1 MTTSKAGGLARTAV
15 YTSIAAN
22 YLPKARVL
30 AKSVKRH
37 HPECRF
43 VAVVVEPW
51 PADLDPA
58 LEPFDE
64 IIGPDELTA
73 SGLAPG
79 RFEAWVFS
87 HSIVEASTAVKG
99 TALKRLLADPRH
111 DKVIFLDPD
120 VAVFGDLSPI
130 AARLEESPILLTP
143 HDLVPI
149 HADDAD
155 GDFLQAIRDHEIIHL
170 RHGVYNLGFL
180 AVADRPEGR
189 RLADWWA
196 DRLTHFCIDD
206 VSEGL
211 FTDQR
216 WGDLIPVFFPGTQ
229 ILTDRGC
236 NVAAWNLIHRRVSGS
251 VEKGLEVEGGPL
263 RFYHFTGFD
272 SGAHAVVNSMYGTR
286 QQAIGPMLDW
296 YRAACLSEGQE
307 SDGRRVWHYARYR
320 DGTPVTLA
328 ERRFFRHHL
337 DVEAT
342 FPNPFLVAP
351 DPSYKDWYRAHVGD
365 PGAGA

>member
-1 MTTSKAGGLARTAV
+1 MVSSMAGGLERTAIF
-15 YTSIAAN
+15 TSIVSN

-51 PADLDPA
+51 PQDLDPA

-64 IIGPDELTA
+64 IIGPAELMEA
-73 SGLAPG
+73 GLADG

-87 HSIVEASTAVKG
+87 HSIVEASTAAKG

-120 VAVFGDLSPI
+120 VAVFGDLSPL
-130 AARLEESPILLTP
+130 AGRLEESPILLTP
-143 HDLVPI
+143 HDLAPI
-149 HADDAD
+149 QPEDAS
-155 GDFLQAIRDHEIIHL
+155 GDRLQVIRDHEIILL

-189 RLADWWA
+189 RLAAWWA

-216 WGDLIPVFFPGTQ
+216 WGDLIPVFFPDTE
-229 ILTDRGC
+229 ILRDPGY
-236 NVAAWNLIHRRVSGS
+236 NVAAWNLLHRALSGS
-251 VEKGLEVEGGPL
+251 VEEGLGVDGQPL

-272 SGAHAVVNSMYGTR
+272 SGAHATMNDAYGSR
-286 QQAIGPMLDW
+286 QGAVAPLLDW
-296 YRAACLSEGQE
+296 YREACGNEGQE
-307 SDGRRVWHYARYR
+307 VDGARVWAYARYE
-320 DGTPVTLA
+320 DGTPVTMA
-328 ERRFFRHHL
+328 ERRFFRHHP

-342 FPNPFLVAP
+342 FANPFQVAP
-351 DPSYKDWYRAHVGD
+351 NPSYKDWYRDHVGE
-365 PGAGA
+365 PGDRE

>member
-1 MTTSKAGGLARTAV
+1 MVNSMRGGLERTAV
-15 YTSIAAN
+15 FTSIVSN

-30 AKSVKRH
+30 AKSVKRQ

-51 PADLDPA
+51 PEDLDPA

-64 IIGPDELTA
+64 IIGPAELMDT
-73 SGLAPG
+73 GLAEG

-130 AARLEESPILLTP
+130 AERLEESPALLTP
-143 HDLVPI
+143 HDLAPI
-149 HADDAD
+149 SVDDV
-155 GDFLQAIRDHEIIHL
+155 GDDYLQAVRDHEIILL

-189 RLADWWA
+189 RLAAWWA
-196 DRLTHFCIDD
+196 DRLAHFCIDD

-216 WGDLIPVFFPGTQ
+216 WGDLIPVFFPGTG
-229 ILTDRGC
+229 ILTDPGY
-236 NVAAWNLIHRRVSGS
+236 NVAAWNLLHRSLSGS
-251 VEKGLEVEGGPL
+251 VAEGLRVDGEPL

-272 SGAHAVVNSMYGTR
+272 SGAHATVNEIYGSRQSVV
-286 QQAIGPMLDW
+286 APLLEW
-296 YRAACLSEGQE
+296 YRAACRDEGQDV
-307 SDGRRVWHYARYR
+307 DGNRDWAYSRYQ
-320 DGTPVTLA
+320 DGTPVTME
-328 ERRFFRHHL
+328 ERRFFRHHP

-342 FPNPFLVAP
+342 FANPFQVAPNPSF
-351 DPSYKDWYRAHVGD
+351 KDWYRDHVGD
-365 PGAGA
+365 PGESK

>member
-1 MTTSKAGGLARTAV
+1 MTNKTTAGLNRTAV
-15 YTSIAAN
+15 FTSIVAN

-30 AKSVKRH
+30 AKSVKRQ

-43 VAVVVEPW
+43 IAVVSEPW
-51 PADLDPA
+51 PEDLDLA

-64 IIGPDELTA
+64 VIGPKELME

-130 AARLEESPILLTP
+130 AERLEERPILLTP
-143 HDLVPI
+143 HDLTPI
-149 HADDAD
+149 RT
-155 GDFLQAIRDHEIIHL
+155 GDSGGDYLQAIRDHEIILL
-170 RHGVYNLGFL
+170 RHGVYNFGFF
-180 AVADRPEGR
+180 AVADQPEGR
-189 RLADWWA
+189 RFAEWWA

-216 WGDLIPVFFPGTQ
+216 WGDLVPVFFPDTE
-229 ILTDRGC
+229 ILTDPGY
-236 NVAAWNLIHRRVSGS
+236 NVAAWNLIHRTLSGS
-251 VEKGLEVEGGPL
+251 VESGLEVNGNPL

-272 SGAHAVVNSMYGTR
+272 SGAHTTVNKAYGSSQTAV
-286 QQAIGPMLDW
+286 APLLDW
-296 YRAACLSEGQE
+296 YEEACRAEGQE
-307 SDGRRVWHYARYR
+307 TEGSRVWAYACYR
-320 DGTPVTLA
+320 DGTPITMA
-328 ERRFFRHHL
+328 ERRFFRHHP

-342 FPNPFLVAP
+342 FQNPFQVAP
-351 DPSYKDWYRAHVGD
+351 DPSFKDWYRDHVGA
-365 PGAGA
+365 P